1 LNAPTSDTLPAALAR
16 YQLELPDDQRQQLEQ
31 YCGLLWGWNEKLN
44 LTRHTDY
51 DKFVSRDLLDS
62 VQLSRLLEPGEDV
75 LDVGSGGGVPGV
87 VLAIIRPD
95 LQMSLAESIA
105 KKAQVLGQIVDA
117 LGLSTPVYH
126 SRAEDLLEDFRFDA
140 LIARAVGPLWKMCK
154 WFAPHWHTF
163 GRLLAVKGP
172 RWVEERHE
180 ARERGLLRQVQ
191 LRKAAT
197 YPMPGTYS
205 ESVILKLSA
214 KQLLQREAE
223 PDEEGDE

>member
-1 LNAPTSDTLPAALAR
+1 VALAR

-95 LQMSLAESIA
+95 LQMSLSESIA
-105 KKAQVLGQIVDA
+105 KKAQVLDKIVDA
-117 LGLSTPVYH
+117 LGLPTPVYH

-154 WFAPHWHTF
+154 WFAPHWNTF

-191 LRKAAT
+191 LRKAAV

-205 ESVILKLSA
+205 ESVILRLSA
-214 KQLLQREAE
+214 KQLPQHDVE